1 MYISIYLFIY
11 IYIYISVCIYLYIYI
26 YIYLYI
32 YVYIYI
38 YLLYSIKVSA
48 LKIRGCFVALALFSA
63 SSWQVCGEHVT
74 LLESL
79 ITVHVLIL
87 HSLIINFLLFHDV
100 CNLLFK
106 RDIIILTSMK
116 KTQHTRLWTLNTT
129 NKRTLVRKFQ
139 ILIENKRK
147 GHDHDF

>member
-1 MYISIYLFIY
+1 MENLLYIYMYISIYLF

-26 YIYLYI
+26 YIYI
-32 YVYIYI
+32 YMYIYI

-116 KTQHTRLWTLNTT
+116 KTHNIRGC
-129 NKRTLVRKFQ
+129 
-139 ILIENKRK
+139 E
-147 GHDHDF
+147 H